1 VQLYLMHTLVAVE
14 VLRESEVYKFQR
26 GVHARLLEQK
36 VLHLQVSV
44 CYALLVQVAHSGE
57 HIAHQLCSMSL
68 RR

>member
-1 VQLYLMHTLVAVE
+1 MHTLVAVE

-44 CYALLVQVAHSGE
+44 CYALLVQVAHS
-57 HIAHQLCSMSL
+57 
-68 RR
+68 